1 MHCAIS
7 FLMNICSI
15 SSLNWIKVY
24 PVYSFFVD
32 KFKNGSDKNQDTL
45 MIVNEYDKI
54 FICLDPQMLFPL
66 KTFFTFVFLFLVS
79 EKIDF
84 L

>member
-24 PVYSFFVD
+24 QSIYSFFVD

-45 MIVNEYDKI
+45 MIVNKI

-79 EKIDF
+79 EQIDF